1 MTSGQKTA
9 VSLLISVVL
18 FAAFVVAAFTG
29 LFSVIDARFYE
40 PGKISQI
47 QKHLDTVSEN
57 FNEYIETLESR
68 FGKNENSFLKQTCVQ
83 SYIENQPSD
92 EVIRERSK
100 LSGDL
105 FSQTPGLLGMRL
117 IDKNGSSVH
126 FSTFSSDV
134 LNRTSEIVSYKNY
147 TDAITL
153 TGEKEIPF
161 DKISSPDSY
170 GTNGVVCKT
179 VFDGRDNRIIL
190 SFPYY
195 DSYKAYRGTFV
206 FYVNANDFNRVL
218 LSKKL
223 ITFGDTGN
231 LVSGLNFE
239 EEKKETE
246 YKSGFVFGIPA
257 IGKKIF
263 EQEILSRWEKGLFA
277 PEKIVYKSSEDSFAI
292 QEYDA
297 AIENKKS
304 DNNYWVLVSS
314 TKTDFGYIGGIY
326 PDEMFAMPDA
336 VKILLLICIFVT
348 LFLVVFLAVNLKQ
361 DDMVVIRE
369 RIRRLQLGIVSEYLK
384 KKENVDWQVVS
395 GKIAERRQ
403 DVTLE
408 IIRSLGRKAKKHDK
422 EVNELINRSW
432 DELLAAMSVQVRKE
446 NNENGL
452 TNAAEIKSMLEE
464 LLSSGNIKV
473 QTVGSAVNV
482 MPVTVKHSKSV
493 PVTEQVQ
500 ELDKVEEA
508 EAVEELEE
516 IEEAEA
522 VDELEEVE
530 DAESV
535 EELEEVEE
543 AEAVE
548 ELEEVEDAEAV
559 DELEEVEEAESVE
572 ELEEVEEAEA
582 VEELEEVE
590 DVEAVDELE
599 EVEEAEV
606 VEKLETADLTSMET
620 VDIDEFHDTSKSE
633 KHNPEMEIESPADV
647 EILNRKACDIQTV
660 YDCEDDNLIDNFNVC
675 NPDFSGLDTL
685 DFNDEGN
692 TNITQTDEKPAIIEE
707 EVSLDEFGVENSKEQ
722 YDFEEEIGF
731 GSVENPNSKK
741 SEEPVQFNVEPEI
754 LDFKSLDKKVEVK
767 RNRGKKSGT
776 KIDDSKYGVKNIQNQ
791 VQAANQD
798 DDIVELSSCDVDIP
812 FTLTQFGTTTTAPEE
827 LKPYVNVIH
836 EDESGMYVIKT
847 DGADLEPQNLDFKNL
862 VDSVLRK

>member
-134 LNRTSEIVSYKNY
+134 LNRTSEIVSFKNY

-161 DKISSPDSY
+161 EKISSPDSY

-218 LSKKL
+218 LSKKI
-223 ITFGDTGN
+223 ITFGDTGS

-257 IGKKIF
+257 VGKKIF

-482 MPVTVKHSKSV
+482 MPVTVKPSKSV

-500 ELDKVEEA
+500 ELDKVEK
-508 EAVEELEE
+508 
-516 IEEAEA
+516 
-522 VDELEEVE
+522 
-530 DAESV
+530 
-535 EELEEVEE
+535 
-543 AEAVE
+543 
-548 ELEEVEDAEAV
+548 
-559 DELEEVEEAESVE
+559 
-572 ELEEVEEAEA
+572 AEA

-606 VEKLETADLTSMET
+606 VKKLETADLTSMET

-707 EVSLDEFGVENSKEQ
+707 EVSLDEFGIENSKEQ

-741 SEEPVQFNVEPEI
+741 SEEPVQFNVEPEL
-754 LDFKSLDKKVEVK
+754 LDFKGLDKKVEVK

>member
-92 EVIRERSK
+92 EVVRERSK

-134 LNRTSEIVSYKNY
+134 LNRTSEIVSFKNY

-161 DKISSPDSY
+161 EKISSPDSY

-218 LSKKL
+218 LSKKI
-223 ITFGDTGN
+223 ITFGDTGS

-473 QTVGSAVNV
+473 QTVGSDVNV
-482 MPVTVKHSKSV
+482 MPVTVKPSKSV

-500 ELDKVEEA
+500 ELDKVEK
-508 EAVEELEE
+508 
-516 IEEAEA
+516 
-522 VDELEEVE
+522 
-530 DAESV
+530 
-535 EELEEVEE
+535 

-559 DELEEVEEAESVE
+559 EELEEVEEAESVE

-582 VEELEEVE
+582 VEELEELE
-590 DVEAVDELE
+590 EAEAVDELE
-599 EVEEAEV
+599 EVEEPEV

-707 EVSLDEFGVENSKEQ
+707 EVSLDEFGIENSKEQ

-741 SEEPVQFNVEPEI
+741 SEEPVQFNVEPEL
-754 LDFKSLDKKVEVK
+754 LDFKGLDKKVEVK

>member
-68 FGKNENSFLKQTCVQ
+68 FGKNKNSFLKQTCVQ

-92 EVIRERSK
+92 EVVRERSK

-134 LNRTSEIVSYKNY
+134 LNRTSEIVSFKNY

-161 DKISSPDSY
+161 EKISSPDSY

-218 LSKKL
+218 LSKKI
-223 ITFGDTGN
+223 ITFGDTGS

-446 NNENGL
+446 NNEKGL

-473 QTVGSAVNV
+473 QTVGSDVNV
-482 MPVTVKHSKSV
+482 MPVTVKPSKSV

-516 IEEAEA
+516 VEEAEA
-522 VDELEEVE
+522 
-530 DAESV
+530 V

-548 ELEEVEDAEAV
+548 ELEEVEEP
-559 DELEEVEEAESVE
+559 
-572 ELEEVEEAEA
+572 EA
-582 VEELEEVE
+582 VEE
-590 DVEAVDELE
+590 
-599 EVEEAEV
+599 
-606 VEKLETADLTSMET
+606 LETADLTSMET

-741 SEEPVQFNVEPEI
+741 SEETVQFNVEPEL
-754 LDFKSLDKKVEVK
+754 LDFKGLDKKVEVK

>member
-92 EVIRERSK
+92 EVVRERSK

-218 LSKKL
+218 LSKKI
-223 ITFGDTGN
+223 ITFGDTGS

-473 QTVGSAVNV
+473 QTVGSDVNV
-482 MPVTVKHSKSV
+482 MPVTVKPSKSV

-500 ELDKVEEA
+500 ELDKVEK
-508 EAVEELEE
+508 
-516 IEEAEA
+516 
-522 VDELEEVE
+522 
-530 DAESV
+530 
-535 EELEEVEE
+535 

-559 DELEEVEEAESVE
+559 DELEEVEEAET
-572 ELEEVEEAEA
+572 

-599 EVEEAEV
+599 EVEDAEAVEELEEVEDAEAVEELEEVEEAEAVDELEEVEEPEV

-741 SEEPVQFNVEPEI
+741 SEEPVQFNVEPEL
-754 LDFKSLDKKVEVK
+754 LDFKGLDKKVEVK

>member
-92 EVIRERSK
+92 EVVRERSK

-134 LNRTSEIVSYKNY
+134 LNRTSEIVSFKNY

-161 DKISSPDSY
+161 EKISSPDSY

-223 ITFGDTGN
+223 ITFGDTGS

-482 MPVTVKHSKSV
+482 MPVTVKPSKSV

-500 ELDKVEEA
+500 ELDKVEKAEAVEELEEIEEA

-522 VDELEEVE
+522 VEELEEVE
-530 DAESV
+530 DAETV

-559 DELEEVEEAESVE
+559 E
-572 ELEEVEEAEA
+572 
-582 VEELEEVE
+582 
-590 DVEAVDELE
+590 ELE

-606 VEKLETADLTSMET
+606 VKKLETADLTSMET

-741 SEEPVQFNVEPEI
+741 SEETVQFNVEPEI

-767 RNRGKKSGT
+767 RNHGKKSGT

>member
-117 IDKNGSSVH
+117 IDKNGSSGH

-218 LSKKL
+218 LSKKI
-223 ITFGDTGN
+223 ITFGDTGS

-257 IGKKIF
+257 VGKKIF

-297 AIENKKS
+297 AFENKKS

-314 TKTDFGYIGGIY
+314 TKADFGYIGGIY

-482 MPVTVKHSKSV
+482 MPVTVKPSKSV

-500 ELDKVEEA
+500 ELDKVEK
-508 EAVEELEE
+508 
-516 IEEAEA
+516 
-522 VDELEEVE
+522 
-530 DAESV
+530 
-535 EELEEVEE
+535 

-559 DELEEVEEAESVE
+559 DELEEVEEAETVE

-582 VEELEEVE
+582 V
-590 DVEAVDELE
+590 DELE
-599 EVEEAEV
+599 EVEEPEV

-707 EVSLDEFGVENSKEQ
+707 EVSLDEFGIENSKEQ

>member
-218 LSKKL
+218 LSKKI
-223 ITFGDTGN
+223 ITFGDTGS

-257 IGKKIF
+257 VGKKIF

-473 QTVGSAVNV
+473 QTVGSDVNV
-482 MPVTVKHSKSV
+482 MPVTVKPSKSV

-500 ELDKVEEA
+500 ELDKVEK
-508 EAVEELEE
+508 
-516 IEEAEA
+516 
-522 VDELEEVE
+522 
-530 DAESV
+530 
-535 EELEEVEE
+535 

-559 DELEEVEEAESVE
+559 DELEEVEEAETVEELEEVEEAETVEELEEVEDAEAVE

-582 VEELEEVE
+582 V
-590 DVEAVDELE
+590 DELE
-599 EVEEAEV
+599 EVEEPEV
-606 VEKLETADLTSMET
+606 VEKLETADLTAMET

-707 EVSLDEFGVENSKEQ
+707 EVSLDEFGIENSKEQ

-741 SEEPVQFNVEPEI
+741 SEEPVQFNVEPEL
-754 LDFKSLDKKVEVK
+754 LDFKGLDKKVEVK

-798 DDIVELSSCDVDIP
+798 DDIVELSSYDVDIP
-812 FTLTQFGTTTTAPEE
+812 FTLTQFGTTTRAPEE

-862 VDSVLRK
+862 EFTVLRK

>member
-92 EVIRERSK
+92 EVVRERSK

-161 DKISSPDSY
+161 EKISSPDSY

-218 LSKKL
+218 LSKKI
-223 ITFGDTGN
+223 ITFGDTGS

-516 IEEAEA
+516 
-522 VDELEEVE
+522 
-530 DAESV
+530 
-535 EELEEVEE
+535 
-543 AEAVE
+543 
-548 ELEEVEDAEAV
+548 VEDAEAV
-559 DELEEVEEAESVE
+559 DELEEVEEAEVVKKLEDVE
-572 ELEEVEEAEA
+572 DAEA
-582 VEELEEVE
+582 VEE
-590 DVEAVDELE
+590 
-599 EVEEAEV
+599 
-606 VEKLETADLTSMET
+606 LETADLTSMET

-741 SEEPVQFNVEPEI
+741 SEETVQFNVEPEI

>member
-218 LSKKL
+218 LSKKI
-223 ITFGDTGN
+223 ITFGDTGS

-257 IGKKIF
+257 VGKKIF

-314 TKTDFGYIGGIY
+314 TKADFGYIGGIY

-482 MPVTVKHSKSV
+482 MPVTVKPSKSV

-500 ELDKVEEA
+500 ELDKVEK
-508 EAVEELEE
+508 
-516 IEEAEA
+516 
-522 VDELEEVE
+522 
-530 DAESV
+530 
-535 EELEEVEE
+535 

-559 DELEEVEEAESVE
+559 E

-582 VEELEEVE
+582 V
-590 DVEAVDELE
+590 DELE
-599 EVEEAEV
+599 EVEEPEV

-707 EVSLDEFGVENSKEQ
+707 EVSLDEFGIENSKEQ

-741 SEEPVQFNVEPEI
+741 SEEPVQFNVEPEL
-754 LDFKSLDKKVEVK
+754 LDFKGLDKKVEVK

>member
-92 EVIRERSK
+92 EVVRERSK

-134 LNRTSEIVSYKNY
+134 LNRTSEIVSFKNY

-161 DKISSPDSY
+161 EKISSPDSY

-218 LSKKL
+218 LSKKI
-223 ITFGDTGN
+223 ITFGDTGS

-314 TKTDFGYIGGIY
+314 TKADFGYIGGIY

-336 VKILLLICIFVT
+336 VKILLLICIFLT

-482 MPVTVKHSKSV
+482 MPVTVKSSKSV
-493 PVTEQVQ
+493 PVIEQVQ
-500 ELDKVEEA
+500 ELDKVEKA

-522 VDELEEVE
+522 VE
-530 DAESV
+530 
-535 EELEEVEE
+535 
-543 AEAVE
+543 
-548 ELEEVEDAEAV
+548 
-559 DELEEVEEAESVE
+559 ELEEVEEAESVD

-606 VEKLETADLTSMET
+606 VKKLETADLTSMET

-660 YDCEDDNLIDNFNVC
+660 YDCEDDNLIDNFNVF

-741 SEEPVQFNVEPEI
+741 SEETVQFNVEPEI

>member
-92 EVIRERSK
+92 EVVRERSK

-134 LNRTSEIVSYKNY
+134 LNRTSEIVSFKNY

-161 DKISSPDSY
+161 EKISSPDSY

-218 LSKKL
+218 LSKKI
-223 ITFGDTGN
+223 ITFGDTGS

-473 QTVGSAVNV
+473 QTVGSDVNV
-482 MPVTVKHSKSV
+482 MPVTVKPSKSV

-516 IEEAEA
+516 VEEAEA

-530 DAESV
+530 EAEAV
-535 EELEEVEE
+535 DELEEVEE
-543 AEAVE
+543 
-548 ELEEVEDAEAV
+548 AEAV

-572 ELEEVEEAEA
+572 ELEEVEEAES

-606 VEKLETADLTSMET
+606 VKKLETADLTSIET

-741 SEEPVQFNVEPEI
+741 SEETVQFNVEPEI

>member
-92 EVIRERSK
+92 EVVRERSK

-134 LNRTSEIVSYKNY
+134 LNRTSEIVSFKNY

-161 DKISSPDSY
+161 EKISSPDSY

-218 LSKKL
+218 LSKKI
-223 ITFGDTGN
+223 ITFGDTGS

-500 ELDKVEEA
+500 ELDKVEKA

-522 VDELEEVE
+522 VEELEEVE
-530 DAESV
+530 EAETV
-535 EELEEVEE
+535 EELEEVED

-559 DELEEVEEAESVE
+559 
-572 ELEEVEEAEA
+572 
-582 VEELEEVE
+582 EELEEVE
-590 DVEAVDELE
+590 D
-599 EVEEAEV
+599 AEV
-606 VEKLETADLTSMET
+606 VKKLETADLTSMET

-741 SEEPVQFNVEPEI
+741 SEETVQFNVEPEI

>member
-170 GTNGVVCKT
+170 GTIGVVCKT

-218 LSKKL
+218 LSKKI
-223 ITFGDTGN
+223 ITFGDTGS

-257 IGKKIF
+257 VGKKIF

-314 TKTDFGYIGGIY
+314 TKADFGYIGGIY

-500 ELDKVEEA
+500 ELDKVEKA

-522 VDELEEVE
+522 VE
-530 DAESV
+530 
-535 EELEEVEE
+535 
-543 AEAVE
+543 
-548 ELEEVEDAEAV
+548 
-559 DELEEVEEAESVE
+559 ELEEVEEAESVE

-590 DVEAVDELE
+590 DVEAVDE
-599 EVEEAEV
+599 
-606 VEKLETADLTSMET
+606 LETADLTSMET

-707 EVSLDEFGVENSKEQ
+707 EEVSLDEFGIENSKEQ

-741 SEEPVQFNVEPEI
+741 SEETVQFNVEPEI

>member
-92 EVIRERSK
+92 EVVRERSK

-134 LNRTSEIVSYKNY
+134 LNRTSEIVSFKNY

-161 DKISSPDSY
+161 EKISSPDSY

-218 LSKKL
+218 LSKKI
-223 ITFGDTGN
+223 ITFGDTGS

-473 QTVGSAVNV
+473 QTVGSDVNV
-482 MPVTVKHSKSV
+482 MPVTVKPSKSV

-516 IEEAEA
+516 
-522 VDELEEVE
+522 LEEVE
-530 DAESV
+530 DV
-535 EELEEVEE
+535 
-543 AEAVE
+543 EAVE

-559 DELEEVEEAESVE
+559 E
-572 ELEEVEEAEA
+572 
-582 VEELEEVE
+582 
-590 DVEAVDELE
+590 ELE

-606 VEKLETADLTSMET
+606 VKKLETADLTSMET

>member
-92 EVIRERSK
+92 EVVRERSK

-134 LNRTSEIVSYKNY
+134 LNRTSEIVSFKNY

-161 DKISSPDSY
+161 EKISSPDSY

-218 LSKKL
+218 LSKKI
-223 ITFGDTGN
+223 ITFGDTGS

-257 IGKKIF
+257 VGKKIF

-482 MPVTVKHSKSV
+482 MPVTVKPSKSV

-516 IEEAEA
+516 
-522 VDELEEVE
+522 
-530 DAESV
+530 
-535 EELEEVEE
+535 
-543 AEAVE
+543 
-548 ELEEVEDAEAV
+548 
-559 DELEEVEEAESVE
+559 
-572 ELEEVEEAEA
+572 
-582 VEELEEVE
+582 VE

-599 EVEEAEV
+599 EVEDAEAVEELEEVENAEV
-606 VEKLETADLTSMET
+606 VEKLETSDLTSMET
-620 VDIDEFHDTSKSE
+620 VDIDEFHDTSKNE

-741 SEEPVQFNVEPEI
+741 SEEPVQFNVEPEL
-754 LDFKSLDKKVEVK
+754 LDFKGLDKKVEVK

>member
-92 EVIRERSK
+92 EVVRERSK

-161 DKISSPDSY
+161 EKISSPDSY

-218 LSKKL
+218 LSKKI
-223 ITFGDTGN
+223 ITFGDTGS

-482 MPVTVKHSKSV
+482 MPVTVKSSKSV

-500 ELDKVEEA
+500 ELDKVEKA

-522 VDELEEVE
+522 V
-530 DAESV
+530 

-543 AEAVE
+543 
-548 ELEEVEDAEAV
+548 AEAV
-559 DELEEVEEAESVE
+559 DELEEVEEAET
-572 ELEEVEEAEA
+572 

-590 DVEAVDELE
+590 DAEAVE
-599 EVEEAEV
+599 E
-606 VEKLETADLTSMET
+606 LETADLTSMET

-741 SEEPVQFNVEPEI
+741 SEETVQFNVEPEI

-812 FTLTQFGTTTTAPEE
+812 FTLTQFGTTTRAPEE

>member
-92 EVIRERSK
+92 EVVRERSK

-134 LNRTSEIVSYKNY
+134 LNRTSEIVSFKNY

-161 DKISSPDSY
+161 EKISSPDSY

-218 LSKKL
+218 LSKKI
-223 ITFGDTGN
+223 ITFGDTGS

-473 QTVGSAVNV
+473 QTVGSDVNV
-482 MPVTVKHSKSV
+482 MPVTVKPSKSV

-500 ELDKVEEA
+500 ELDK
-508 EAVEELEE
+508 
-516 IEEAEA
+516 I
-522 VDELEEVE
+522 
-530 DAESV
+530 
-535 EELEEVEE
+535 EE

-548 ELEEVEDAEAV
+548 ELEEVEN
-559 DELEEVEEAESVE
+559 
-572 ELEEVEEAEA
+572 AEA
-582 VEELEEVE
+582 VEEI
-590 DVEAVDELE
+590 
-599 EVEEAEV
+599 
-606 VEKLETADLTSMET
+606 ETADLTSMET

-692 TNITQTDEKPAIIEE
+692 SNITQTDEKPAIIEE

-741 SEEPVQFNVEPEI
+741 SEEPVQFNVEPEL
-754 LDFKSLDKKVEVK
+754 LDFKGLDKKVEVK

>member
-218 LSKKL
+218 LSKKI
-223 ITFGDTGN
+223 ITFGDTGS

-473 QTVGSAVNV
+473 QTVGSDVNV
-482 MPVTVKHSKSV
+482 MPVTVKPSKSV

-500 ELDKVEEA
+500 ELDKVEK
-508 EAVEELEE
+508 
-516 IEEAEA
+516 
-522 VDELEEVE
+522 
-530 DAESV
+530 
-535 EELEEVEE
+535 

-559 DELEEVEEAESVE
+559 DELEEVEEAET
-572 ELEEVEEAEA
+572 

-599 EVEEAEV
+599 EVEDAEAVEELEEVEDAEAVEELEEVEEAEAVDELEEVEEPEV

-707 EVSLDEFGVENSKEQ
+707 EVSLDEFGIENSKEQ

-741 SEEPVQFNVEPEI
+741 SEEPVQFNVEPEL
-754 LDFKSLDKKVEVK
+754 LDFKGLDKKVEVK

>member
-68 FGKNENSFLKQTCVQ
+68 FGKNEDSFLKQTCVQ

-218 LSKKL
+218 LSKKI
-223 ITFGDTGN
+223 ITFGDTGS

-257 IGKKIF
+257 VGKKIF

-314 TKTDFGYIGGIY
+314 TKADFGYIGGIY

-482 MPVTVKHSKSV
+482 MPVTVKPSKSV

-500 ELDKVEEA
+500 ELDKVEKA

-516 IEEAEA
+516 VEEAEA

-530 DAESV
+530 EP
-535 EELEEVEE
+535 
-543 AEAVE
+543 
-548 ELEEVEDAEAV
+548 
-559 DELEEVEEAESVE
+559 
-572 ELEEVEEAEA
+572 
-582 VEELEEVE
+582 
-590 DVEAVDELE
+590 
-599 EVEEAEV
+599 EV

-707 EVSLDEFGVENSKEQ
+707 EVSLDEFGIENSKEQ

-741 SEEPVQFNVEPEI
+741 SEEPVQFNVEPEL
-754 LDFKSLDKKVEVK
+754 LDFKGLDKKVEVK

>member
-92 EVIRERSK
+92 EVVRERSK

-161 DKISSPDSY
+161 EKISSPDSY

-218 LSKKL
+218 LSKKI
-223 ITFGDTGN
+223 ITFGDTGS

-482 MPVTVKHSKSV
+482 MPVTVKPSKSV

-500 ELDKVEEA
+500 ELDKVEK
-508 EAVEELEE
+508 
-516 IEEAEA
+516 
-522 VDELEEVE
+522 
-530 DAESV
+530 
-535 EELEEVEE
+535 

-559 DELEEVEEAESVE
+559 EELEEVEEAESVE

-582 VEELEEVE
+582 VEELEELE
-590 DVEAVDELE
+590 EAEAVDELE
-599 EVEEAEV
+599 EVEEPEV

-707 EVSLDEFGVENSKEQ
+707 EVSLDEFGIENSKEQ

-741 SEEPVQFNVEPEI
+741 SEEPVQFNVEPEL
-754 LDFKSLDKKVEVK
+754 LDFKGLDKKVEVK

>member
-92 EVIRERSK
+92 EVVRERSK

-218 LSKKL
+218 LSKKI
-223 ITFGDTGN
+223 ITFGDTGS

-257 IGKKIF
+257 VGKKIF

-314 TKTDFGYIGGIY
+314 TKADFGYIGGIY

-500 ELDKVEEA
+500 ELDKVEKA
-508 EAVEELEE
+508 KAVEELEE
-516 IEEAEA
+516 I
-522 VDELEEVE
+522 
-530 DAESV
+530 
-535 EELEEVEE
+535 
-543 AEAVE
+543 
-548 ELEEVEDAEAV
+548 EDAEAV
-559 DELEEVEEAESVE
+559 DELEEVEEAETVE

-582 VEELEEVE
+582 V
-590 DVEAVDELE
+590 DELE
-599 EVEEAEV
+599 EVEEPEV

-707 EVSLDEFGVENSKEQ
+707 EVSLDEFGIENSKEQ

-741 SEEPVQFNVEPEI
+741 SEEPVQFNVEPEL
-754 LDFKSLDKKVEVK
+754 LDFKGLDKKVEVK

>member
-92 EVIRERSK
+92 EVVRERSK

-134 LNRTSEIVSYKNY
+134 LNRTSEIVSFKNY

-161 DKISSPDSY
+161 EKISSPDSY

-218 LSKKL
+218 LSKKI
-223 ITFGDTGN
+223 ITFGDTGS

-482 MPVTVKHSKSV
+482 MPVTVKPSKSV

-516 IEEAEA
+516 
-522 VDELEEVE
+522 
-530 DAESV
+530 
-535 EELEEVEE
+535 
-543 AEAVE
+543 
-548 ELEEVEDAEAV
+548 
-559 DELEEVEEAESVE
+559 VEEAES
-572 ELEEVEEAEA
+572 

-606 VEKLETADLTSMET
+606 VKKLETSDLTSMET

-741 SEEPVQFNVEPEI
+741 SEETVQFNVEPEI

-798 DDIVELSSCDVDIP
+798 DDIVELSSYDVDIP

>member
-218 LSKKL
+218 LSKKI
-223 ITFGDTGN
+223 ITFGDTGS

-482 MPVTVKHSKSV
+482 MPVTVKPSKSV

-500 ELDKVEEA
+500 ELDKVEK
-508 EAVEELEE
+508 
-516 IEEAEA
+516 
-522 VDELEEVE
+522 
-530 DAESV
+530 
-535 EELEEVEE
+535 

-559 DELEEVEEAESVE
+559 DELEEVEDAETVE

-582 VEELEEVE
+582 VDELEEVE
-590 DVEAVDELE
+590 EAEAVDELE
-599 EVEEAEV
+599 EVEEPEV

-741 SEEPVQFNVEPEI
+741 SEETVQFNVEPEI

>member
-218 LSKKL
+218 LSKKI
-223 ITFGDTGN
+223 ITFGDTGS

-257 IGKKIF
+257 VGKKIF

-482 MPVTVKHSKSV
+482 MPVTVKPSKSV

-500 ELDKVEEA
+500 ELDKVEK
-508 EAVEELEE
+508 
-516 IEEAEA
+516 
-522 VDELEEVE
+522 
-530 DAESV
+530 
-535 EELEEVEE
+535 

-559 DELEEVEEAESVE
+559 DELEEVEEAETVE

-582 VEELEEVE
+582 V
-590 DVEAVDELE
+590 DELE
-599 EVEEAEV
+599 EVEEPEV

-692 TNITQTDEKPAIIEE
+692 TNITQTDENPAIIEE
-707 EVSLDEFGVENSKEQ
+707 EVSLDEFGIENSKEQ

-741 SEEPVQFNVEPEI
+741 SEEPVQFNVEPEL
-754 LDFKSLDKKVEVK
+754 LDFKGLDKKVEVK

>member
-92 EVIRERSK
+92 EVVRERSK

-134 LNRTSEIVSYKNY
+134 LNRTSEIVSFKNY

-161 DKISSPDSY
+161 EKISSPDSY

-223 ITFGDTGN
+223 ITFGDTGS

-500 ELDKVEEA
+500 ELDKVEK
-508 EAVEELEE
+508 
-516 IEEAEA
+516 
-522 VDELEEVE
+522 
-530 DAESV
+530 
-535 EELEEVEE
+535 

-559 DELEEVEEAESVE
+559 DELEEVEEAET
-572 ELEEVEEAEA
+572 

-599 EVEEAEV
+599 EVEDAEAVEELEEV
-606 VEKLETADLTSMET
+606 EEPEAVEELETADLTSMET

-741 SEEPVQFNVEPEI
+741 SEEPVQFNVEPEL
-754 LDFKSLDKKVEVK
+754 LDFKGLDKKVEVK

>member
-218 LSKKL
+218 LSKKI
-223 ITFGDTGN
+223 ITFGDTGS

-257 IGKKIF
+257 VGKKIF

-297 AIENKKS
+297 AFENKKS

-314 TKTDFGYIGGIY
+314 TKADFGYIGGIY

-482 MPVTVKHSKSV
+482 MPVTVKPSKSV

-500 ELDKVEEA
+500 ELDKVEKA
-508 EAVEELEE
+508 KAVEELEE
-516 IEEAEA
+516 I
-522 VDELEEVE
+522 
-530 DAESV
+530 
-535 EELEEVEE
+535 
-543 AEAVE
+543 
-548 ELEEVEDAEAV
+548 EDAEAV
-559 DELEEVEEAESVE
+559 DELEEVEEAETVE

-582 VEELEEVE
+582 V
-590 DVEAVDELE
+590 DELE
-599 EVEEAEV
+599 EVEEPEV

-707 EVSLDEFGVENSKEQ
+707 EVSLDEFGIENSKEQ

-741 SEEPVQFNVEPEI
+741 SEEPVQFNVEPEL
-754 LDFKSLDKKVEVK
+754 LDFKGLDKKVEVK

>member
-161 DKISSPDSY
+161 EKISSPDSY

-223 ITFGDTGN
+223 ITFGDTGS

-482 MPVTVKHSKSV
+482 MPVTVKPSKSV

-516 IEEAEA
+516 
-522 VDELEEVE
+522 
-530 DAESV
+530 
-535 EELEEVEE
+535 VEE

-548 ELEEVEDAEAV
+548 ELEEVE
-559 DELEEVEEAESVE
+559 EAES
-572 ELEEVEEAEA
+572 

-606 VEKLETADLTSMET
+606 VKKLETADLTSMET

-660 YDCEDDNLIDNFNVC
+660 YGCEDDNLIDNFNVC

-741 SEEPVQFNVEPEI
+741 SEEPVQFNVEPEL
-754 LDFKSLDKKVEVK
+754 LDFKGLDKKVEVK

>member
-92 EVIRERSK
+92 EVVRERSK

-134 LNRTSEIVSYKNY
+134 LNRTSEIVSFKNY

-161 DKISSPDSY
+161 EKISSPDSY

-218 LSKKL
+218 LSKKI
-223 ITFGDTGN
+223 ITFGDTGS

-482 MPVTVKHSKSV
+482 MPVTVKPSKSV

-516 IEEAEA
+516 
-522 VDELEEVE
+522 
-530 DAESV
+530 
-535 EELEEVEE
+535 
-543 AEAVE
+543 
-548 ELEEVEDAEAV
+548 
-559 DELEEVEEAESVE
+559 VEEAESVE
-572 ELEEVEEAEA
+572 ELEEVEEAES

-606 VEKLETADLTSMET
+606 VKKLETSDLTSMET

-741 SEEPVQFNVEPEI
+741 SEETVQFNVEPEI

-798 DDIVELSSCDVDIP
+798 DDIVELSSYDVDIP

>member
-161 DKISSPDSY
+161 EKISSPDSY

-218 LSKKL
+218 LSKKI
-223 ITFGDTGN
+223 ITFGDTGS

-482 MPVTVKHSKSV
+482 MPVTVKPSKSV

-500 ELDKVEEA
+500 ELDKVEK
-508 EAVEELEE
+508 
-516 IEEAEA
+516 
-522 VDELEEVE
+522 
-530 DAESV
+530 
-535 EELEEVEE
+535 

-548 ELEEVEDAEAV
+548 ELEEVEDAET
-559 DELEEVEEAESVE
+559 VE

-582 VEELEEVE
+582 VDELEEVE
-590 DVEAVDELE
+590 EAEAVDELE
-599 EVEEAEV
+599 EVEEPEV

-741 SEEPVQFNVEPEI
+741 SEETVQFNVEPEI

>member
-92 EVIRERSK
+92 EVVRERSK

-134 LNRTSEIVSYKNY
+134 LNRTSEIVSFKNY

-161 DKISSPDSY
+161 EKISSPDSY

-218 LSKKL
+218 LSKKI
-223 ITFGDTGN
+223 ITFGDTGS

-257 IGKKIF
+257 VGKKIF

-500 ELDKVEEA
+500 ELDKVEKA

-516 IEEAEA
+516 I
-522 VDELEEVE
+522 
-530 DAESV
+530 
-535 EELEEVEE
+535 
-543 AEAVE
+543 
-548 ELEEVEDAEAV
+548 
-559 DELEEVEEAESVE
+559 
-572 ELEEVEEAEA
+572 EEAEA

-590 DVEAVDELE
+590 DVEAVEELEEVEDAEAVEELEEVEDAEAVEELE

-606 VEKLETADLTSMET
+606 VKKLETADLTSMET

-707 EVSLDEFGVENSKEQ
+707 EVSLDEFGIENSKEQ

-741 SEEPVQFNVEPEI
+741 SEEPVQFNVEPEL
-754 LDFKSLDKKVEVK
+754 LDFKGLDKKVEVK

>member
-218 LSKKL
+218 LSKKI
-223 ITFGDTGN
+223 ITFGDTGS

-257 IGKKIF
+257 VGKKIF

-500 ELDKVEEA
+500 ELDKVEKA

-516 IEEAEA
+516 VEEAEA

-530 DAESV
+530 EP
-535 EELEEVEE
+535 
-543 AEAVE
+543 
-548 ELEEVEDAEAV
+548 
-559 DELEEVEEAESVE
+559 
-572 ELEEVEEAEA
+572 
-582 VEELEEVE
+582 
-590 DVEAVDELE
+590 
-599 EVEEAEV
+599 EV

-707 EVSLDEFGVENSKEQ
+707 EVSLDEFGIENSKEQ

-741 SEEPVQFNVEPEI
+741 SEEPVQFNVEPEL
-754 LDFKSLDKKVEVK
+754 LDFKGLDKKVEVK

>member
-1 MTSGQKTA
+1 MTSCQKTA

-47 QKHLDTVSEN
+47 QKHLDTVSDN

-92 EVIRERSK
+92 EVVRERSK

-134 LNRTSEIVSYKNY
+134 LNRTSEIVSFKNY

-161 DKISSPDSY
+161 EKISSPDSY

-218 LSKKL
+218 LSKKI
-223 ITFGDTGN
+223 ITFGDTGS

-473 QTVGSAVNV
+473 QTVGSDVNV
-482 MPVTVKHSKSV
+482 MPVTVKPSKSV

-500 ELDKVEEA
+500 ELDKVEKA

-516 IEEAEA
+516 VEEAEA
-522 VDELEEVE
+522 VD
-530 DAESV
+530 
-535 EELEEVEE
+535 ELEEVEE

-548 ELEEVEDAEAV
+548 ELEEVE
-559 DELEEVEEAESVE
+559 
-572 ELEEVEEAEA
+572 
-582 VEELEEVE
+582 
-590 DVEAVDELE
+590 
-599 EVEEAEV
+599 EAEV
-606 VEKLETADLTSMET
+606 VEKLETSDLTSMET
-620 VDIDEFHDTSKSE
+620 VDINEFHDTSKSE

-741 SEEPVQFNVEPEI
+741 SEEPVQFNVEPEL
-754 LDFKSLDKKVEVK
+754 LDFKGLDKKVEVK

>member
-134 LNRTSEIVSYKNY
+134 LNRTSEIVSFKNY

-218 LSKKL
+218 LSKKI
-223 ITFGDTGN
+223 ITFGDTGS

-473 QTVGSAVNV
+473 QTVGSDVNV
-482 MPVTVKHSKSV
+482 MPVTVKPSKSV

-500 ELDKVEEA
+500 ELDKVEKA
-508 EAVEELEE
+508 EA
-516 IEEAEA
+516 
-522 VDELEEVE
+522 
-530 DAESV
+530 V

-548 ELEEVEDAEAV
+548 ELEEVEEAEAV
-559 DELEEVEEAESVE
+559 DELEEVEEP
-572 ELEEVEEAEA
+572 
-582 VEELEEVE
+582 
-590 DVEAVDELE
+590 
-599 EVEEAEV
+599 EV

-741 SEEPVQFNVEPEI
+741 SEETVQFNVEPEI

>member
-92 EVIRERSK
+92 EVVRERSK

-134 LNRTSEIVSYKNY
+134 LNRTSEIVSFKNY

-161 DKISSPDSY
+161 EKISSPDSY

-223 ITFGDTGN
+223 ITFGDTGS

-446 NNENGL
+446 NNEKGL

-473 QTVGSAVNV
+473 QTVGSDVNV
-482 MPVTVKHSKSV
+482 MPVTVKPSKSV

-516 IEEAEA
+516 VEET
-522 VDELEEVE
+522 
-530 DAESV
+530 ESV
-535 EELEEVEE
+535 E
-543 AEAVE
+543 
-548 ELEEVEDAEAV
+548 
-559 DELEEVEEAESVE
+559 ELEEVEEAESVE
-572 ELEEVEEAEA
+572 ELEEVEDAEA

-590 DVEAVDELE
+590 NAEAVDELEEVENAEAVDELE

-606 VEKLETADLTSMET
+606 VEKLETSDLTSMET
-620 VDIDEFHDTSKSE
+620 VDINEFHDTSKSE

-741 SEEPVQFNVEPEI
+741 SEEPVQFNVEPEL
-754 LDFKSLDKKVEVK
+754 LDFKGLDKKVEVK

>member
-134 LNRTSEIVSYKNY
+134 LNRTSEIVSFKNY

-218 LSKKL
+218 LSKKI
-223 ITFGDTGN
+223 ITFGDTGS

-473 QTVGSAVNV
+473 QTVGSDVNV
-482 MPVTVKHSKSV
+482 MPVTVKPSKSV

-500 ELDKVEEA
+500 ELDKVEKA

-522 VDELEEVE
+522 V
-530 DAESV
+530 

-543 AEAVE
+543 AETF
-548 ELEEVEDAEAV
+548 
-559 DELEEVEEAESVE
+559 
-572 ELEEVEEAEA
+572 
-582 VEELEEVE
+582 EELEEVE

-599 EVEEAEV
+599 EVEEAEAVEELEEVEEAEAVDELEEVEEPEV

-741 SEEPVQFNVEPEI
+741 SEETVQFNVEPEL
-754 LDFKSLDKKVEVK
+754 LDFKGLDKKVEVK

>member
-92 EVIRERSK
+92 EVVRERSK

-134 LNRTSEIVSYKNY
+134 LNRTSEIVSFKNY

-161 DKISSPDSY
+161 EKISSPDSY

-218 LSKKL
+218 LSKKI
-223 ITFGDTGN
+223 ITFGDTGS

-482 MPVTVKHSKSV
+482 MPVTVKSSKSV

-500 ELDKVEEA
+500 ELDKVEKA

-522 VDELEEVE
+522 V
-530 DAESV
+530 

-543 AEAVE
+543 AEA
-548 ELEEVEDAEAV
+548 
-559 DELEEVEEAESVE
+559 VE

-599 EVEEAEV
+599 EVEDAEAVEELEEVEEPEV

-741 SEEPVQFNVEPEI
+741 SEETVQFNVEPEI

>member
-92 EVIRERSK
+92 EVVRERSK

-134 LNRTSEIVSYKNY
+134 LNRTSEIVSFKNY

-161 DKISSPDSY
+161 EKISSPDSY

-218 LSKKL
+218 LSKKI
-223 ITFGDTGN
+223 ITFGDTGS

-257 IGKKIF
+257 VGKKIF

-446 NNENGL
+446 NNEKGL

-473 QTVGSAVNV
+473 QTVGSDVNV
-482 MPVTVKHSKSV
+482 MPVTVKPSKSV

-516 IEEAEA
+516 VEET
-522 VDELEEVE
+522 
-530 DAESV
+530 ESV

-548 ELEEVEDAEAV
+548 ELEDVEDAEAV
-559 DELEEVEEAESVE
+559 EE
-572 ELEEVEEAEA
+572 
-582 VEELEEVE
+582 
-590 DVEAVDELE
+590 
-599 EVEEAEV
+599 
-606 VEKLETADLTSMET
+606 LETADLTSMET

-692 TNITQTDEKPAIIEE
+692 TNITQTDEKTAIIEE

-741 SEEPVQFNVEPEI
+741 SEEPVQFNVEPEL
-754 LDFKSLDKKVEVK
+754 LDFKGLDKKVEVK

>member
-92 EVIRERSK
+92 EVVRERSK

-134 LNRTSEIVSYKNY
+134 LNRTSEIVSFKNY

-161 DKISSPDSY
+161 EKISSPDSY

-218 LSKKL
+218 LSKKI
-223 ITFGDTGN
+223 ITFGDTGS

-473 QTVGSAVNV
+473 QTVGSDVNV
-482 MPVTVKHSKSV
+482 MPVTVKPSKSV

-500 ELDKVEEA
+500 ELDKVEK
-508 EAVEELEE
+508 
-516 IEEAEA
+516 
-522 VDELEEVE
+522 
-530 DAESV
+530 
-535 EELEEVEE
+535 

-559 DELEEVEEAESVE
+559 DELEEVEEAET
-572 ELEEVEEAEA
+572 

-599 EVEEAEV
+599 EVEEPEV

-741 SEEPVQFNVEPEI
+741 SEEPVQFNVEPEL
-754 LDFKSLDKKVEVK
+754 LDFKGLDKKVEVK